1 MNKTPLYQT
10 KHSIY
15 KELFFFFKKV
25 TSNVQVGD
33 WDDAREYND
42 VYYVD
47 WIARYKKDLEKYRK
61 IKSIFINPDNPY
73 FCTKFL
79 FLELIKQTAF
89 FSW

>member
-1 MNKTPLYQT
+1 MCKDTNF
-10 KHSIY
+10 

-33 WDDAREYND
+33 WGDAREYND
-42 VYYVD
+42 VYHVD
-47 WIARYKKDLEKYRK
+47 WSARYKKDTKNHRK

-79 FLELIKQTAF
+79 FLEFVK
-89 FSW
+89 